1 MIFWSAPQ
9 ISAITAIS
17 ATAILNVGRLYCARS
32 AHLVPF
38 IQVGPLRLG
47 TYGLMVWLA
56 FFAAYFLLNADL
68 RRRKLPGDGLNI
80 ILALVVAGLA
90 GSKLYHLLESP
101 SEFFADPFYLFFSS
115 FGFAWFGGFLGG
127 LAVLL
132 WLAHHYRISTL
143 VFLDTCS
150 PAAAL
155 GYAIGRL
162 GCLLSGDGDYGIAT
176 KLPWGMAF
184 PPLEPGCRV
193 HHFVCL
199 IHGSLEPSY
208 GALVGGFPPSAIVR
222 VHPTPIYEFI
232 VGVLIAWFLWWRASQ
247 RLRDKAPAG
256 EILAEYLVLTGLAR
270 FLVEFIRINPRSAF
284 GALTN
289 AQVASLVSIL
299 AGVVLAFV
307 VRSRAASDATRRT
320 LAKQTAKH

>member
-1 MIFWSAPQ
+1 LF
-9 ISAITAIS
+9 
-17 ATAILNVGRLYCARS
+17 
-32 AHLVPF
+32 PF

-56 FFAAYFLLNADL
+56 FFCAYFVLSADL
-68 RRRKLPGDGLNI
+68 RRRKLPGDALNI
-80 ILALVVAGLA
+80 ILLLVVAGLA

-101 SEFFADPFYLFFSS
+101 SEFFSNPLGLFFSS
-115 FGFAWFGGFLGG
+115 YGFAWFGGFLGG

-132 WLAHHYRISTL
+132 GLAQHYRVPML
-143 VFLDTCS
+143 AFLDACS

-155 GYAIGRL
+155 GYAIGRI

-176 KLPWGMAF
+176 NLPWGMAF

-193 HHFVCL
+193 QHFICL
-199 IHGSLEPSY
+199 VHGSLEPSY
-208 GALVGGFPPSAIVR
+208 GTTVGLATNAIVR

-232 VGVLIAWFLWWRASQ
+232 VGGLIAWFLWRRGAG
-247 RLRDKAPAG
+247 RLRDKAVAG

-284 GALTN
+284 GVLTN
-289 AQVASLVSIL
+289 AQVVSLLSIV
-299 AGVVLAFV
+299 AGVVLIFV
-307 VRSRAASDATRRT
+307 VRSRARAGASRSKLVDHAGKR
-320 LAKQTAKH
+320 

>member
-1 MIFWSAPQ
+1 MIWDRIPLNHQSQ
-9 ISAITAIS
+9 IANHKSS
-17 ATAILNVGRLYCARS
+17 LSLYWTNGAY
-32 AHLVPF
+32 LFPF

-56 FFAAYFLLNADL
+56 FFCAYFVLSADL
-68 RRRKLPGDGLNI
+68 RRRKLPGDPLNI
-80 ILALVVAGLA
+80 ILLLVVAGLA

-101 SEFFADPFYLFFSS
+101 SEFFADPIGLFFSS
-115 FGFAWFGGFLGG
+115 YGFAWFGGFLGG

-132 WLAHHYRISTL
+132 WLAHHYRVPIL
-143 VFLDTCS
+143 AFLDACS

-176 KLPWGMAF
+176 NLPWGMAF
-184 PPLEPGCRV
+184 PPLEAGCRV

-199 IHGSLEPSY
+199 IHGSLEASY
-208 GALVGGFPPSAIVR
+208 GTTVGLATNAIVR

-232 VGVLIAWFLWWRASQ
+232 VGALIAWLLWRRGAQ

-256 EILAEYLVLTGLAR
+256 AVLAEYLVLTGMAR

-284 GALTN
+284 GVFTN
-289 AQVASLVSIL
+289 AQVVSLLSIVAGL
-299 AGVVLAFV
+299 ALIFNA
-307 VRSRAASDATRRT
+307 RSR
-320 LAKQTAKH
+320 